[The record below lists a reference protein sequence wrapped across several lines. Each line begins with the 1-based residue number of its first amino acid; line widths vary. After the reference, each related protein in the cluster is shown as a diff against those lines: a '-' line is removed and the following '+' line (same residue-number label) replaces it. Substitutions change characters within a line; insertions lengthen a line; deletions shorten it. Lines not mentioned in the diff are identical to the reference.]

1 MLLVAVLA
9 ALLVLAAIGFG
20 LILFSFFL
28 MMQAKKAKAARVA
41 ARAPAVATPAV
52 APPVAAPSAPRAP
65 PSAPPPVTPLIPPDP
80 SASGMRRPPA
90 RGAGYADDDE
100 LQATVVMAAGAT
112 SWLDDGA
119 DGEARTEM
127 LDRSRDPGP
136 DTTPVK
142 GGPDFGFLDE

>member
-28 MMQAKKAKAARVA
+28 MMQAKKAKAARGA
-41 ARAPAVATPAV
+41 ARAATGATPAV
-52 APPVAAPSAPRAP
+52 APAVAPPPPPAPRPSA
-65 PSAPPPVTPLIPPDP
+65 APPPVATPLVPPDP

-119 DGEARTEM
+119 DGE
-127 LDRSRDPGP
+127 
-136 DTTPVK
+136 
-142 GGPDFGFLDE
+142 